1 MCMKTVLIT
10 GASRGIGASIALEFA
25 KNNYNVVIS
34 YNSSK
39 CEGEKVKEYI
49 EKNYK
54 VKCLMVKCDISSEI
68 EVSHMVDLSLKEFGN
83 IDVLINNASVSMDND
98 IMSKSKDEF
107 LRVVE
112 VNLVG
117 TFLVTREV
125 IKKCNV
131 NTIVNISS
139 TDSTSTY
146 SKLNIDYSCSK
157 AGVNI
162 LSKTFSLCY
171 PDIKIC
177 TIMPNWVNSETVLSM
192 NSDYLEEEMKRIG
205 QKKLIDKEYVA
216 RKTYEVV
223 VDKFI
228 KNGDIIRIDEGE
240 VL

>member
-1 MCMKTVLIT
+1 MKTVLIT

-240 VL
+240 V

>member
-10 GASRGIGASIALEFA
+10 GASRGIGASIALEIA

-240 VL
+240 V

>member
-205 QKKLIDKEYVA
+205 QKKSIDKEYVA

-240 VL
+240 V

>member
-1 MCMKTVLIT
+1 MRMKTVLIT

-240 VL
+240 V

>member
-1 MCMKTVLIT
+1 MKTVLIT

-125 IKKCNV
+125 IKKCNG

-240 VL
+240 V

>member
-1 MCMKTVLIT
+1 MKTVLIT

-39 CEGEKVKEYI
+39 CEGGKVKEYI

-54 VKCLMVKCDISSEI
+54 VKGLMVKCDISSEI

-240 VL
+240 V

>member
-1 MCMKTVLIT
+1 MKTVLIT

-68 EVSHMVDLSLKEFGN
+68 EVSHMVDLPLKEFGN

-240 VL
+240 V

>member
-125 IKKCNV
+125 IKKCNA

-240 VL
+240 G

>member
-10 GASRGIGASIALEFA
+10 GASRGIGESIALEFA

-68 EVSHMVDLSLKEFGN
+68 EVSHMVDLSLKKFGN

-240 VL
+240 V

>member
-1 MCMKTVLIT
+1 MKTVLIT

-205 QKKLIDKEYVA
+205 
-216 RKTYEVV
+216 
-223 VDKFI
+223 
-228 KNGDIIRIDEGE
+228 
-240 VL
+240 

>member
-10 GASRGIGASIALEFA
+10 GASRGIGESIALEFA

-223 VDKFI
+223 IDKFI

-240 VL
+240 V

>member
-1 MCMKTVLIT
+1 MKTVLIT

-34 YNSSK
+34 YNSNK
-39 CEGEKVKEYI
+39 CEGEKVKGYI

-54 VKCLMVKCDISSEI
+54 VKCLMIKCDISSEI
-68 EVSHMVDLSLKEFGN
+68 EVSHMVDSSLKEFGN

-139 TDSTSTY
+139 TDSTLTY

-228 KNGDIIRIDEGE
+228 KNGDIIKIDEGE
-240 VL
+240 V

>member
-1 MCMKTVLIT
+1 MKTVLIT
-10 GASRGIGASIALEFA
+10 GASRGIGESIALEFA

-240 VL
+240 V

>member
-1 MCMKTVLIT
+1 MKTVLIT

-25 KNNYNVVIS
+25 KNNYNVVIG

-240 VL
+240 V

>member
-68 EVSHMVDLSLKEFGN
+68 EVSHMVDLPLKEFGN

-240 VL
+240 V

>member
-54 VKCLMVKCDISSEI
+54 VKCWMVKCDISSEI

-240 VL
+240 V

>member
-1 MCMKTVLIT
+1 MKTVLIT

-68 EVSHMVDLSLKEFGN
+68 EVSHMVDLSLKEFCN

-240 VL
+240 V

>member
-1 MCMKTVLIT
+1 MKTVLIT

-177 TIMPNWVNSETVLSM
+177 TIMPNWVNSEIVLSM

-240 VL
+240 V

>member
-39 CEGEKVKEYI
+39 YEGEKVKEYI

-68 EVSHMVDLSLKEFGN
+68 EVSHMVDLSLKEFRN

-240 VL
+240 V

>member
-1 MCMKTVLIT
+1 MSDINEKAADIINLCRSAVYCEKGEFYPDKNFGSRIHEAKDNERLMLSFIRMALSKLDGVYVKNVTYIKNDNLIT
-10 GASRGIGASIALEFA
+10 
-25 KNNYNVVIS
+25 V
-34 YNSSK
+34 
-39 CEGEKVKEYI
+39 
-49 EKNYK
+49 
-54 VKCLMVKCDISSEI
+54 
-68 EVSHMVDLSLKEFGN
+68 
-83 IDVLINNASVSMDND
+83 DVLINNASVSMDND

-240 VL
+240 V

>member
-68 EVSHMVDLSLKEFGN
+68 EVSHMVDLPLKEFGN

-216 RKTYEVV
+216 MKTYEVV

-240 VL
+240 V

>member
-1 MCMKTVLIT
+1 MKTVLIT

-228 KNGDIIRIDEGE
+228 KNGDIIRIDAGE
-240 VL
+240 V

>member
-25 KNNYNVVIS
+25 KNNYNVVIG

-240 VL
+240 V

>member
-1 MCMKTVLIT
+1 MKTVLIT

-25 KNNYNVVIS
+25 KNNYNVVIG

-68 EVSHMVDLSLKEFGN
+68 EVSHMVDLSLKKFGN

-240 VL
+240 V

>member
-1 MCMKTVLIT
+1 MKTVLIT
-10 GASRGIGASIALEFA
+10 GASRGIGAAIALEFA

-68 EVSHMVDLSLKEFGN
+68 EVSHMVDLPLKEFGN

-240 VL
+240 V

>member
-205 QKKLIDKEYVA
+205 QNKLIDKEYVA

-240 VL
+240 V

>member
-1 MCMKTVLIT
+1 MKTVLIT

-228 KNGDIIRIDEGE
+228 KNVDIIRIDEGE
-240 VL
+240 V

>member
-117 TFLVTREV
+117 TFSVTREV

-240 VL
+240 V

>member
-117 TFLVTREV
+117 TFLVM
-125 IKKCNV
+125 
-131 NTIVNISS
+131 TILIFSIVVKNLELIYNIFHQQELGISINH
-139 TDSTSTY
+139 
-146 SKLNIDYSCSK
+146 KMLM
-157 AGVNI
+157 
-162 LSKTFSLCY
+162 L
-171 PDIKIC
+171 
-177 TIMPNWVNSETVLSM
+177 M
-192 NSDYLEEEMKRIG
+192 
-205 QKKLIDKEYVA
+205 
-216 RKTYEVV
+216 
-223 VDKFI
+223 
-228 KNGDIIRIDEGE
+228 
-240 VL
+240 

>member
-107 LRVVE
+107 LRVME

-240 VL
+240 V

>member
-1 MCMKTVLIT
+1 MKTVLIT

-192 NSDYLEEEMKRIG
+192 NSDYLEEEMKG
-205 QKKLIDKEYVA
+205 
-216 RKTYEVV
+216 
-223 VDKFI
+223 
-228 KNGDIIRIDEGE
+228 
-240 VL
+240 

>member
-54 VKCLMVKCDISSEI
+54 VKCLMVECDISSEI

-240 VL
+240 V

>member
-1 MCMKTVLIT
+1 MKTVLIT

-117 TFLVTREV
+117 TFLVIREV

-205 QKKLIDKEYVA
+205 QNKLIDKEYVA

-240 VL
+240 V

>member
-228 KNGDIIRIDEGE
+228 KMVI
-240 VL
+240 

>member
-34 YNSSK
+34 YNSNK
-39 CEGEKVKEYI
+39 CEGEKVKGYI

-54 VKCLMVKCDISSEI
+54 VKCLMIKCDISSEI
-68 EVSHMVDLSLKEFGN
+68 EVSHMVDSSLKEFGN

-139 TDSTSTY
+139 TDSTLTY

-228 KNGDIIRIDEGE
+228 KNGDIIKIDEGE
-240 VL
+240 V

>member
-39 CEGEKVKEYI
+39 CESEKVKEYI

-223 VDKFI
+223 VDKYI

-240 VL
+240 V

>member
-131 NTIVNISS
+131 STIVNISS

-146 SKLNIDYSCSK
+146 SKLKIDYSCSK

-240 VL
+240 V

>member
-117 TFLVTREV
+117 TFLVNREV

-240 VL
+240 V

>member
-98 IMSKSKDEF
+98 IMSKNKDEF

-240 VL
+240 V